1 MSIELPEKFE
11 NIVVNAK
18 QEWLDTRGK
27 TRDELRTLIEGRVI
41 KDNEISPKVGEDAPD
56 FEAEILD
63 EQGKRTGDMLQL
75 SSQIGL
81 PIGLV
86 FGSYTWPPF
95 RDGAVRLDELAKS
108 FGDKIKFFG
117 VYIREA
123 HAEGEDQVIRNLD
136 EDIIFE
142 QPETEDERAERGVN
156 RSRVGWM

>member
-18 QEWLDTRGK
+18 QEWLDTRCK

-75 SSQIGL
+75 SSQIGR

-86 FGSYTWPPF
+86 FGSYT
-95 RDGAVRLDELAKS
+95 
-108 FGDKIKFFG
+108 
-117 VYIREA
+117 
-123 HAEGEDQVIRNLD
+123 
-136 EDIIFE
+136 
-142 QPETEDERAERGVN
+142 
-156 RSRVGWM
+156 

>member
-41 KDNEISPKVGEDAPD
+41 KDNEISPKVGDDAPD

-63 EQGKRTGDMLQL
+63 EQGKRTGNMLQL

-86 FGSYTWPPF
+86 FGSYT
-95 RDGAVRLDELAKS
+95 
-108 FGDKIKFFG
+108 
-117 VYIREA
+117 
-123 HAEGEDQVIRNLD
+123 
-136 EDIIFE
+136 
-142 QPETEDERAERGVN
+142 
-156 RSRVGWM
+156 